1 MMPEPITGP
10 PRVHGYARV
19 STTEQF
25 QSRLSIDEQQ
35 AQIRAF
41 CQQHGFD
48 LGPGECRLGEEA
60 ASAYEQ
66 KFLKRPLGSRLNAEL
81 REGDHLVIA
90 KLDRA
95 FRDMGD
101 AVTTMEQ
108 WQRRGIHVHI
118 LDLPAGGAAIFDRLI
133 LAMLSWVAEFE
144 SHRKSERMA
153 DAWRSAK
160 RSGRPIGAQNAPWGF
175 RWTGTKTRAT
185 QQIVYFPEEREVMKI
200 CFDLWSEEHLS
211 IAEIASHLI
220 CQRIVPGDR
229 RPEWRQKRKGPR
241 ADVYHLRYIREMISQ
256 EAEFRFY
263 EARGLSAE
271 EAALQWLADD
281 RDGTLPSREEVIAF
295 LQDPKGALCPTA

>member
-1 MMPEPITGP
+1 MPEPTTGP
-10 PRVHGYARV
+10 PRATGYARV
-19 STTEQF
+19 STAEQY
-25 QSRLSIDEQQ
+25 QSRLSINEQH
-35 AQIRAF
+35 AQIRDF
-41 CQQHGFD
+41 CQRQGLD

-60 ASAYEQ
+60 ASAYEM
-66 KFLKRPLGSRLNAEL
+66 KFLKRPLGSQVDAEL

-101 AVTTMEQ
+101 AVTTMEL

-118 LDLPAGGAAIFDRLI
+118 LDLPTGGAAIFDRLI

-175 RWTGTKTRAT
+175 RWTGTKIRST
-185 QQIVYFPEEREVMKI
+185 QRIEYFPEEREVMKL

-211 IAEIASHLI
+211 ISEIASNLI
-220 CQRIVPGDR
+220 NQRIVPCDR

-263 EARGLSAE
+263 EARGLTAD
-271 EAALQWLADD
+271 EAAMQWLADA
-281 RDGTLPSREEVIAF
+281 REGTLPSREEVIAF
-295 LQDPKGALCPTA
+295 LQSSKGALCPTA